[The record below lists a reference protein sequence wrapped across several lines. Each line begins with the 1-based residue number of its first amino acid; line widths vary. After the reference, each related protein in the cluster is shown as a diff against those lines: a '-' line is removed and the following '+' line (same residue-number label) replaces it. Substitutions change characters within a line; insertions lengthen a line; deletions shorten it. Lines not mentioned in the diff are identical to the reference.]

1 MTRTR
6 NSGRCSEFSKIW
18 GNRFAIKCKGL
29 PGGHLRP
36 TKRLKAAPAAAR
48 SSSYSGRCCQQ
59 TLFHDFGQA
68 AQTRI
73 AVTMQLL
80 GIGEAAFYRF
90 LAPFVDPF
98 APVRQ
103 TPCIDRFLG
112 CLPYMTRQYLG
123 VIGTFCAPL
132 TLLTTGA
139 HTRLGMVMPVT
150 FSSRGA
156 IPQDCS
162 FRATIAVTF
171 LVVDILPFVKI
182 AIAMRRSPIT
192 QHACDAPFFEPL
204 ANRSRKV
211 TRIESNHVG
220 RKAKT
225 CPLTIQAFEVG
236 LAVVH
241 IARRGIGVGDDGVL
255 AVNGAMVQVK
265 ETLRFL
271 VAHHEA
277 ALRIGSADF
286 DCFTRWRTVV
296 IVA

>member
-1 MTRTR
+1 
-6 NSGRCSEFSKIW
+6 
-18 GNRFAIKCKGL
+18 
-29 PGGHLRP
+29 
-36 TKRLKAAPAAAR
+36 
-48 SSSYSGRCCQQ
+48 
-59 TLFHDFGQA
+59 
-68 AQTRI
+68 
-73 AVTMQLL
+73 MQLL

-123 VIGTFCAPL
+123 VIGAFCAPL

-139 HTRLGMVMPVT
+139 HARLGMVMPVT

-156 IPQDCS
+156 IRQECS
-162 FRATIAVTF
+162 FRATIAITC
-171 LVVDILPFVKI
+171 LVVDILPLVKI
-182 AIAMRRSPIT
+182 TIAVRRSPIAH
-192 QHACDAPFFEPL
+192 HACNAPFFEPL
-204 ANRSRKV
+204 ANGSRKV
-211 TRIESNHVG
+211 TGIESNHVG
-220 RKAKT
+220 RKAET
-225 CPLTIQAFEVG
+225 FPLTIQALEVG
-236 LAVVH
+236 LTVVH

-265 ETLRFL
+265 EAFRFL

-277 ALRIGSADF
+277 ALGIGSTDF
-286 DCFTRWRTVV
+286 DCFTRWRAVI